1 MWYVYILQSK
11 KDNNF
16 YVGLTNDLK
25 RRIKMHNDG
34 KVTATQF
41 RIPFELL
48 YYEAH
53 HNKYD
58 AAEREKFLKTG
69 WGRNWIKKTLQNH
82 LESRI
87 KKLSG

>member
-1 MWYVYILQSK
+1 MWYVYILLSK
-11 KDNNF
+11 KDNNI
-16 YVGLTNDLK
+16 YIGLTNDLK
-25 RRIKMHNDG
+25 CRIKTHNDR
-34 KVTATQF
+34 KVASTQF

-58 AAEREKFLKTG
+58 AAKREKFLQTC

-82 LESRI
+82 LDSKRP
-87 KKLSG
+87 KS